1 MSWRPTMW
9 DLLRFLLVV
18 ALACIDASLLPRL
31 GGVLPD
37 LVLVVVVAAAMLR
50 GPTSGALV
58 GLLAGWVVD
67 LVPPAGHPL
76 GTTALVCAAA
86 GGLAGLSRRWATWSP
101 LLPAV
106 VTAVAAVVVELSAWL
121 VTAGG
126 GGAFAWADAGW
137 SVLFTTVVGALAV
150 PALLRLERGLVRR
163 RWA

>member
-1 MSWRPTMW
+1 MSWRPSAW

-18 ALACIDASLLPRL
+18 ALACLDASLLPRL
-31 GGVLPD
+31 GGALPD

-76 GTTALVCAAA
+76 GATALVYAAA
-86 GGLAGLSRRWATWSP
+86 AALSGLSRRWVTWSP

-106 VTAVAAVVVELSAWL
+106 VTAAAAAVVELCAWL
-121 VTAGG
+121 VTASR

-150 PALLRLERGLVRR
+150 PALLRLERALVRR